1 MNYLTC
7 FRIHIAPSTARIHSI
22 IRSKHS
28 SYPASYLYD
37 SVEWFHIPIT
47 EAGSKSTMTTEAF
60 DVSKAPTPIKLAHF
74 VLRTSFENYNK
85 MIDFYTNFVGGVVS
99 GHKDISF
106 IQYDNEHH
114 RIAILRM
121 KNILKNPDPRS
132 PGLDHVCFTYASL
145 KDMAAAYRTHKARGI
160 VPHWCSNHGP
170 GTSLY
175 YRDPDGNQVE
185 CQVDNFDDM
194 DEAIAFM
201 HGPEFMVNPIG
212 VDFDPEEL
220 FAKLD
225 QGIDEKV
232 LKKRADIGPR
242 TELPPAFIR

>member
-1 MNYLTC
+1 
-7 FRIHIAPSTARIHSI
+7 
-22 IRSKHS
+22 
-28 SYPASYLYD
+28 
-37 SVEWFHIPIT
+37 
-47 EAGSKSTMTTEAF
+47 MTTEALH
-60 DVSKAPTPIKLAHF
+60 VSKAPSPIKLAHF
-74 VLRTSFENYNK
+74 VLRTSFENYDK

-99 GHKDISF
+99 SHEDISF

-114 RIAILRM
+114 RIAVLRM
-121 KNILKNPDPRS
+121 ENILKDLDPRR

-145 KDMAAAYRTHKARGI
+145 KDMAAAYRAHKARGV
-160 VPHWCSNHGP
+160 VPHWSSNHGP

-194 DEAIAFM
+194 DEAIAFL
-201 HGPEFMVNPIG
+201 HGPEFKVNPIG

-225 QGIDEKV
+225 QGVDEKV

>member
-1 MNYLTC
+1 
-7 FRIHIAPSTARIHSI
+7 
-22 IRSKHS
+22 
-28 SYPASYLYD
+28 
-37 SVEWFHIPIT
+37 
-47 EAGSKSTMTTEAF
+47 MTTEAF
-60 DVSKAPTPIKLAHF
+60 NVSKAPTPIKLAHF
-74 VLRTSFENYNK
+74 VLRTSSENYDK
-85 MIDFYTNFVGGVVS
+85 MIDFYTNFVSGVVS
-99 GHKDISF
+99 PHGDISF

-121 KNILKNPDPRS
+121 KNILREPDPRN

-145 KDMAAAYRTHKARGI
+145 KDMAAAYRTHKARGM

-185 CQVDNFDDM
+185 CQVDNFEDM
-194 DEAIAFM
+194 DEAIGFM
-201 HGPEFMVNPIG
+201 HKPEFKVNPIG

-225 QGIDEKV
+225 QGVDEKV
-232 LKKRADIGPR
+232 LKKRVDIGPR